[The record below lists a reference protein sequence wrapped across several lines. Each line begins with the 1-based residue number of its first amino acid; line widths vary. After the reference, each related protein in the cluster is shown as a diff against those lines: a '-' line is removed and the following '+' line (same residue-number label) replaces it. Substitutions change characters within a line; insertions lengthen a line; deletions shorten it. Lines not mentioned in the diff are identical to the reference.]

1 MIYNFDLRKFT
12 NMYSIDTNQ
21 PQEHRIN
28 LRLLIWLRVFAIVG
42 QLAAVYFASNALNI
56 VLQTSFLYIWIGI
69 YALIN
74 ALTFIR
80 TFSNFTIQRWE
91 FFAHL
96 LVDIFILTMLFKY
109 SEGGANPFVSLYLIP
124 LTISAITLP
133 AIFTWLLATI
143 TIACYGLLVWVIN
156 PMNEHSSHA
165 QNFELHVT
173 GMWLGFVI
181 SAILVSFFVV
191 RMGRT
196 IQLQQKELVEQ
207 KTQALQNEQLV
218 NLGTIAASTAHEL
231 GTPLGTMQL
240 IIEDLQ
246 QELHDNEENRT
257 QLMVVK
263 DQIIRCKE
271 ALSVLSASVGSAP
284 LEKGEPMLVHN
295 FINELLED
303 WKTSRPE
310 ISIQT
315 SWQGKT
321 PGPKIIAERSLKQAI
336 KNILDNAANASPN
349 YVSCETILEP
359 KVLTLL
365 VSDRGPGIQLQDSKS
380 IGKQPITEKSNGLG
394 LGLFLSHGIIKRFG
408 GNVSLKNNNEGGLIT
423 TISLPLQSLAIA

>member
-1 MIYNFDLRKFT
+1 MHSNDL
-12 NMYSIDTNQ
+12 NQ

-42 QLAAVYFASNALNI
+42 QFAAVYFASNMLNI
-56 VLQTSFLYIWIGI
+56 NLQTNFLYAWIGI

-74 ALTFIR
+74 VLTFIR
-80 TFSNFTIQRWE
+80 TCSKLTILRWE

-133 AIFTWLLATI
+133 AVFTWLLATI

-156 PMNEHSSHA
+156 PMNDHSSHA

-196 IQLQQKELVEQ
+196 IQLQQRELAEQ
-207 KTQALQNEQLV
+207 KSQALQNEQLIK
-218 NLGTIAASTAHEL
+218 LGTIAASTAHEL

-240 IIEDLQ
+240 VVEDL
-246 QELHDNEENRT
+246 EED
-257 QLMVVK
+257 QLDTNSVNTISERNKRLTVIK

-295 FINELLED
+295 FINELLDD
-303 WKTSRPE
+303 WQSSRPE
-310 ISIQT
+310 ISVKT

-321 PGPKIIAERSLKQAI
+321 PGPRIIAERSLTQAI
-336 KNILDNAANASPN
+336 KNILDNAANVSPN

-359 KVLTLL
+359 ETLTVL
-365 VSDRGPGIQLQDSKS
+365 VSDHGPGIQLNDSES
-380 IGKQPITEKSNGLG
+380 IGQQPITEKSSGLG

-408 GNVSLKNNNEGGLIT
+408 GKVALKNNSEGGLIT
-423 TISLPLQSLAIA
+423 TISLPMQSLAIS

>member
-1 MIYNFDLRKFT
+1 MRTT
-12 NMYSIDTNQ
+12 NLNQ

-42 QLAAVYFASNALNI
+42 QLAAVYFASNILNI
-56 VLQTSFLYIWIGI
+56 SLQTQFLYIWIGI
-69 YALIN
+69 YTLIN
-74 ALTFIR
+74 AATFIR
-80 TFSNFTIQRWE
+80 TYSNFTIKRWE

-96 LVDIFILTMLFKY
+96 LVDIFILTILFKY

-133 AIFTWLLATI
+133 AIFTWLVATI

-156 PMNEHSSHA
+156 PINEHSSHA

-196 IQLQQKELVEQ
+196 IQLQQKELAEQ
-207 KTQALQNEQLV
+207 KTHALQNEQLIK
-218 NLGTIAASTAHEL
+218 LGTIAASTAHEL

-240 IIEDLQ
+240 VVEDL
-246 QELHDNEENRT
+246 EERKDDNKNT
-257 QLMVVK
+257 KQLNILR
-263 DQIIRCKE
+263 DQIKRCKD

-284 LEKGEPMLVHN
+284 LEKGEPMLLQSFVT
-295 FINELLED
+295 ELLED
-303 WKTSRPE
+303 WKNSRPE
-310 ISIQT
+310 VSIKT
-315 SWQGKT
+315 SWQGEA
-321 PGPKIIAERSLKQAI
+321 PGPEIIAERSLKQAI
-336 KNILDNAANASPN
+336 KNILDNAANVSPE
-349 YVSCETILEP
+349 YVSCEAILEAQA
-359 KVLTLL
+359 LTLL
-365 VSDRGPGIQLQDSKS
+365 VSDHGPGIHLDDSEIIGQQPLADKS
-380 IGKQPITEKSNGLG
+380 KGLG

-408 GNVSLKNNNEGGLIT
+408 GKVSLKNRNEGGLQT
-423 TISLPLQSLAIA
+423 TISLPLHALAIS